1 MMTMAAPTAAG
12 DAASDLACVR
22 EMREGASERL
32 RGWPTT
38 AEEDEDALAGGGGER
53 LSPRAELC
61 VRYRLAQKRN
71 VLGWA
76 RFLDRVE
83 SDLVASGGGDGGGGT

>member
-1 MMTMAAPTAAG
+1 MMTMADPTDAG
-12 DAASDLACVR
+12 DAATDLAC
-22 EMREGASERL
+22 ERL

-38 AEEDEDALAGGGGER
+38 AEEDEDALAGGGGAQ

>member
-1 MMTMAAPTAAG
+1 MMTMADPTDAG
-12 DAASDLACVR
+12 DAATDLACVR
-22 EMREGASERL
+22 EMRESASERL

-38 AEEDEDALAGGGGER
+38 AEEDEDALAGGGGAQ